1 MSATLTNLLLKF
13 SWGRCWYE
21 WVWPLPEI
29 SRLWSHFKQLQR
41 KIRGV
46 MRTTIFSAY
55 WLKFWFS
62 LFLLRRGAYHF
73 NQISDGATA
82 LVFRLRSHKL
92 SFGPVSDIL
101 IPSYVTREIPKCCI
115 FSGSVFRCNKC
126 ILYAAANGKLTGGQ
140 FFFSM
145 RPNDWQ
151 LSGHQYHLSSKKWQ
165 KVSVNGMVWQMHL
178 HFFLHFRRRSMSKI
192 LGF

>member
-1 MSATLTNLLLKF
+1 MKSFQTAAKKNT
-13 SWGRCWYE
+13 GCYE
-21 WVWPLPEI
+21 DNYFLGI
-29 SRLWSHFKQLQR
+29 LAFHR
-41 KIRGV
+41 
-46 MRTTIFSAY
+46 
-55 WLKFWFS
+55 LKFWFS
-62 LFLLRRGAYHF
+62 LFLLRRGSYHF

-115 FSGSVFRCNKC
+115 FPGSVFQCNKC

>member
-1 MSATLTNLLLKF
+1 MSATLKKLLLKF

-92 SFGPVSDIL
+92 SFGPVPDIL
-101 IPSYVTREIPKCCI
+101 IS
-115 FSGSVFRCNKC
+115 
-126 ILYAAANGKLTGGQ
+126 
-140 FFFSM
+140 
-145 RPNDWQ
+145 PNTNCRKIQ
-151 LSGHQYHLSSKKWQ
+151 Q
-165 KVSVNGMVWQMHL
+165 KVLVYYTLKVYVELQDQWHEWKY
-178 HFFLHFRRRSMSKI
+178 FFQVCRKNFFGVFLVQ
-192 LGF
+192 GA